1 MISASEHANYSKQY
15 DLMSRICAEFESET
29 EADSEEVKG
38 QRFERVIDLMQQM
51 QSCGQPPKDIV
62 GDMVSHGHTG

>member
-1 MISASEHANYSKQY
+1 
-15 DLMSRICAEFESET
+15 MSRICAEFESET
-29 EADSEEVKG
+29 EADSDEVKG

-62 GDMVSHGHTG
+62 GDMVSPGHID